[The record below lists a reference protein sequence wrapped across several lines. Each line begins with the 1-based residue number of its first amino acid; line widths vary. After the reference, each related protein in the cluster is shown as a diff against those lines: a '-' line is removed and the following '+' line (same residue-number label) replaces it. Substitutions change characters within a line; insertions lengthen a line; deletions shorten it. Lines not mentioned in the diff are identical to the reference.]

1 MKAIR
6 VHETGEPSVLTLEEI
21 ALPEPKQGEIR
32 IRNCA
37 AGLNFIEIYHRKGY
51 YPLPLPFTPGTEG
64 AGVVDAIGEGVTRAK
79 VGDRVAYITGTG
91 AYAEYIV
98 VNENQIVHLPNSIS
112 YVQGAAF
119 GLQGMTAQYLL
130 HEFRTVQAGETI
142 LVHAAAGGM
151 GLLLVQWAKHL
162 GARVIGTTSS
172 PEKAEVAKE
181 AGADAVILY
190 TETDWVAE
198 VKALTEGRG
207 ADFII
212 DGVGKT
218 TFPGDL
224 EAVKTRGT
232 IALYGSASG
241 PADPFPPNSLQK
253 RCLTICGGN
262 LFTFI
267 ADPAERQ
274 SRADAVLNGIQEG
287 WLKLRADHLF
297 SLEQAPDAQTLLE
310 GRASVGKIVL
320 QIVE

>member
-6 VHETGEPSVLTLEEI
+6 VHETGELHVLTLEEI
-21 ALPEPKQGEIR
+21 ALPEPKQGEVR
-32 IRNCA
+32 IKNYA

-64 AGVVDAIGEGVTRAK
+64 AGVVEAVGEGVTRVK
-79 VGDRVAYITGTG
+79 IGDRVSYISGTG

-98 VNENQIVHLPNSIS
+98 INENQIIHLPDPIS
-112 YVQGAAF
+112 FVQGAAF
-119 GLQGMTAQYLL
+119 GLQGMTAHYLL

-142 LVHAAAGGM
+142 LIHAAAGGM

-162 GARVIGTTSS
+162 GARVIGTASS
-172 PEKAEVAKE
+172 PEKAEIVMQ
-181 AGADAVILY
+181 AGADATILY

-198 VKALTEGRG
+198 VKALTNGRG

-262 LFTFI
+262 LFTFNE
-267 ADPAERQ
+267 DPGEKQ
-274 SRADAVLNGIQEG
+274 HRADAVLKGVQEG
-287 WLKLRADHLF
+287 WLKLRTDHLF
-297 SLEQAPDAQTLLE
+297 SLEQAREAQSLLE
-310 GRASVGKIVL
+310 GRASTGKIVL
-320 QIVE
+320 QIAE